1 MIKVLV
7 FAAACAATLSAQPAL
22 AQFYT
27 RDHIVVD
34 LLQKIDWLR
43 CSVGQRW
50 EPEEKYCAGKIQRLN
65 FEQIEQAIA
74 QANEQLGG
82 SWRLPTRKELES
94 ILCRE
99 CPPPLIDPITFPN
112 TSAEPYWTSDINWIS
127 PRNRWSVSFMTGDRY
142 GRFFPEQ
149 QLAVRL
155 VADR

>member
-1 MIKVLV
+1 MRVFVLI
-7 FAAACAATLSAQPAL
+7 LGLLGGLPAM

-34 LLQKIDWLR
+34 LVQKIDWLR

-50 EPEEKYCAGKIQRLN
+50 DPNEKFCVGKVLRLSHEE
-65 FEQIEQAIA
+65 IEQAIA
-74 QANEQLGG
+74 QANAQLGG

-94 ILCRE
+94 ILCHD
-99 CPPPLIDPITFPN
+99 CTPVKIDPITFPN

-155 VADR
+155 VSDKD

>member
-1 MIKVLV
+1 MLRVIVLI
-7 FAAACAATLSAQPAL
+7 FGIFTFQTAN

-34 LLQKIDWLR
+34 LVQRIDWLR

-50 EPEEKYCAGKIQRLN
+50 NSDEQMCDGKIRRLDYS
-65 FEQIEQAIA
+65 EIEQAIE

-82 SWRLPTRKELES
+82 SWRLPTRKELGALICED
-94 ILCRE
+94 
-99 CPPPLIDPITFPN
+99 CPPPMIDTYTFPN
-112 TSAEPYWTSDINWIS
+112 TSPEPYWTADKNWIS
-127 PRNRWSVSFMTGDRY
+127 PRNHWSISFMTGERY

-155 VADR
+155 VCDKP